1 MGTRPVTL
9 RAMLSPRR
17 RRCGHVL
24 LPTLSWAFRAYWGNS
39 KSLGAEFN
47 ELRKIFIIFAMC
59 NAQFYTSPPKETL
72 QSTDPFFC
80 KSMIVNT
87 IFDTFLFCRQY
98 FFSSLWTKGVL
109 LLLFIIIIHLDLFL
123 MPFFWCS
130 TLNMSKWSST
140 FVRLC
145 VPSSQSSAMCAFFRL
160 ISFDSRDGLC
170 RKGETVCNLHWCCPF
185 PLHRAQ
191 NIICEPCLNNEYVT
205 EKRRA

>member
-1 MGTRPVTL
+1 MLEKFLMISCNKHKYLALGQGERVVFLFSFYTIKGRSRGRSPQALSVPLELDHTVTL

-17 RRCGHVL
+17 RRCGHAL

-39 KSLGAEFN
+39 KSLGAAFN
-47 ELRKIFIIFAMC
+47 ELRKIFIILAMC

-109 LLLFIIIIHLDLFL
+109 QWAPLSAKHCPSLASHL
-123 MPFFWCS
+123 
-130 TLNMSKWSST
+130 N
-140 FVRLC
+140 
-145 VPSSQSSAMCAFFRL
+145 
-160 ISFDSRDGLC
+160 
-170 RKGETVCNLHWCCPF
+170 
-185 PLHRAQ
+185 
-191 NIICEPCLNNEYVT
+191 
-205 EKRRA
+205 RRGT